1 MCVCVHVRVYVCVCV
16 YVYMCVCVCVCVCV
30 HVRACVC
37 AHTQISLPLYN
48 SCTTAYGDL
57 KANELYAF
65 AMMDTRKGQPQ
76 ANGIMPSLLVLDYQV
91 TTTKVEKNL
100 CMLFIYIIVYFSY

>member
-1 MCVCVHVRVYVCVCV
+1 MC
-16 YVYMCVCVCVCVCV
+16 
-30 HVRACVC
+30 VRACVRAYTC
-37 AHTQISLPLYN
+37 AHVQISLPLCN